1 MIRPPIIKL
10 EIQDQNTGQHIEV
23 KDDHFSNDSYI
34 SLDESSKIVN
44 SPQKVNCK
52 NEKKNSEDVSL
63 SFIEKKN
70 ESNLEPKPPVVVK
83 IEPTSFFSSLSP
95 EDASKNPFGIKNHNY
110 SLPTK
115 NNNNYRPAN
124 RKYSTQN
131 THLNGSNMT
140 SSYSIHSLLNLRGS
154 VCQRNLNECECDT
167 CANLLKDFM
176 GKPGQDQPINEF
188 SDSSEPKAAY
198 SYLKSYFVS
207 MLQPS
212 DNKLAMKLFGSKKGV
227 LKEKLRQQEV
237 GHWIIH
243 PCSNFRFYWDLV
255 MLIMLIAN
263 VIILP
268 VAISFFNDN
277 WSHTGLLIFNLV
289 SDSLFLLDIVVNF
302 RTGIFII
309 IFINLSII
317 VHFQY
322 NLILI

>member
-1 MIRPPIIKL
+1 MKRPPIIKFDPHG
-10 EIQDQNTGQHIEV
+10 QDNNEENQHIQVIDE
-23 KDDHFSNDSYI
+23 DEPFSNDS
-34 SLDESSKIVN
+34 N
-44 SPQKVNCK
+44 S
-52 NEKKNSEDVSL
+52 
-63 SFIEKKN
+63 FN
-70 ESNLEPKPPVVVK
+70 ESNPPNVNIPNNCTNKKVQAKHSTVFVGQNEFRLGTKPPVKVT
-83 IEPTSFFSSLSP
+83 IEPSGSFSSLSP
-95 EDASKNPFGIKNHNY
+95 EDASKNSLSFKNHSF
-110 SLPTK
+110 SLPSK
-115 NNNNYRPAN
+115 NLHNQQSTSQLYA
-124 RKYSTQN
+124 TQN
-131 THLNGSNMT
+131 GHLTN
-140 SSYSIHSLLNLRGS
+140 SIHSLLNLRAT
-154 VCQRNLNECECDT
+154 VCKKNVNECDCET

-176 GKPGQDQPINEF
+176 GQPDQLINESSEF
-188 SDSSEPKAAY
+188 SEPKATY

-255 MLIMLIAN
+255 MLILLIAN

-302 RTGIFII
+302 RTGK
-309 IFINLSII
+309 
-317 VHFQY
+317 
-322 NLILI
+322 